1 MGFEAPETLFKLI
14 FEDPG
19 MAGLEVTV
27 REPSID
33 DLLAMSAAGDTKT
46 MDPDLLRVM
55 FKAFAD
61 LLDSWNLERKGKPVP
76 ATYEGV
82 IAQSPAFIMKIVAA
96 LDQTVARPDPTSPPA
111 SPTGGTGSLESSIP
125 MTPSQPSRGG
135 LSRRS

>member
-14 FEDPG
+14 FEDPD

-33 DLLAMSAAGDTKT
+33 DLLSISGMDGDAKKMT
-46 MDPDLLRVM
+46 PEQLRGM

-61 LLDSWNLERKGKPVP
+61 LLDSWNLERKGVPVP

-82 IAQSPAFIMKIVAA
+82 VAQSPAFIMKIIAA
-96 LDQTVARPDPTSPPA
+96 LDQTVARADPTSRPA
-111 SPTGGTGSLESSIP
+111 SPTGGTSSLESSIP
-125 MTPSQPSRGG
+125 MTPSQPSPPG
-135 LSRRS
+135 